1 MEGNQVHQQ
10 GDRGQN
16 HAPRDTTYMEFSK
29 LVPMFFVKAEE
40 PLEADE
46 WIHMM
51 QQKFELI

>member
-40 PLEADE
+40 PLEVDE

-51 QQKFELI
+51 EQKFELI